1 MANEKTGNREY
12 KSDVFCMLMEYPEYA
27 LQTYN
32 ALNGSSYTD
41 PSIVEF
47 ETLEKSVSL
56 SVMND
61 AAFLVGSDLNFY
73 EHESTVCPNM
83 PIRSLIYFAT
93 VIRKLLKKHDI
104 YGRKLIKI
112 PVPRFI
118 VFYNGKESCPENYT
132 LKLSD
137 AYETILPEKDL
148 ELTCHV
154 ININSGYNE
163 DLKNKCP
170 VLKDYMTFVSYVRE
184 YEKDEADV
192 KDFVKAAMDRCIE
205 EGILTDFFKE
215 RYDEVVKVVELD
227 YTFDRRLELTRDE
240 SWNEGHES
248 GWKDGHESGQNDIII
263 KMLQNGKSAQEI
275 ADFSGMPIEQIC
287 DVEQRIM
294 QRP

>member
-1 MANEKTGNREY
+1 
-12 KSDVFCMLMEYPEYA
+12 MEYPEYA

-73 EHESTVCPNM
+73 EQESTVCPNM

-137 AYETILPEKDL
+137 A
-148 ELTCHV
+148 
-154 ININSGYNE
+154 
-163 DLKNKCP
+163 
-170 VLKDYMTFVSYVRE
+170 
-184 YEKDEADV
+184 
-192 KDFVKAAMDRCIE
+192 
-205 EGILTDFFKE
+205 
-215 RYDEVVKVVELD
+215 
-227 YTFDRRLELTRDE
+227 
-240 SWNEGHES
+240 
-248 GWKDGHESGQNDIII
+248 
-263 KMLQNGKSAQEI
+263 
-275 ADFSGMPIEQIC
+275 
-287 DVEQRIM
+287 
-294 QRP
+294 